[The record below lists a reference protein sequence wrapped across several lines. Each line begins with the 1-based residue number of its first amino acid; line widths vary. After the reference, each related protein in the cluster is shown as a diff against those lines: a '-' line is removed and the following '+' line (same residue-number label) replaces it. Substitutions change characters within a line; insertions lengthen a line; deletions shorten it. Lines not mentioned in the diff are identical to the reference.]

1 MKLVTY
7 YDNDIRR
14 PGVLVERSVVDIATL
29 PGLGDA
35 PTRYRSVR
43 SILAAGPQL
52 MLDVAAALDAHPSA
66 AVVGDVATIRLAPP
80 IPDAGKIICVGLNYR
95 AHADE
100 GGREV
105 PDYPSLFAK
114 FSNSLVGPHDL
125 VPLPHI
131 EDPQLDYEGELAV
144 VIGKRASVVAADEA
158 LEFVGGISVM
168 NDLTSRRLQY
178 ETTQWMLGKA
188 IDNFGP
194 MGPALVT
201 LDEIGDVQNLL
212 LRTRVNGQQVQS
224 ANTSTMIW
232 TVAEL
237 ISIISRT
244 ITLEPGD
251 IIATGTPAGV
261 GNRRKP
267 PLFLHDGDVV
277 EVEIER
283 VGSIKNRIGVA

>member
-1 MKLVTY
+1 MKLVSY
-7 YDNDIRR
+7 YDNDVLR
-14 PGVLVERSVVDIATL
+14 PGALVGRSVVDVATL
-29 PGLGDA
+29 PGLADA

-43 SILAAGPQL
+43 SILAAGPQVL
-52 MLDVAAALDAHPSA
+52 ADLKMVLDAHDSGT
-66 AVVGDVATIRLAPP
+66 VVGDVDTIRLGPP
-80 IPDAGKIICVGLNYR
+80 VPDAGKIICVGLNYK

-114 FSNSLVGPHDL
+114 FASSLVGPFDRIR
-125 VPLPHI
+125 VPPI
-131 EDPQLDYEGELAV
+131 EDPQVDYEGELAV
-144 VIGKRASVVAADEA
+144 VIEKRASAVSVDEA

-178 ETTQWMLGKA
+178 ETSQWMLGKA

-201 LDEIGDVQNLL
+201 LDEIGDIQSLQL
-212 LRTRVNGQQVQS
+212 STRVNGQQVQS

-261 GNRRKP
+261 GNRRNP
-267 PLFLHDGDVV
+267 PLFLHDGDIV

-283 VGSIKNRIGVA
+283 VGAIKNRIGVD